1 MISIKDIRIGD
12 HFRVN
17 RDGLCIKKGTVV
29 EVRGI
34 DADDKLIEK
43 GLIGS
48 THCRPL
54 DDNQFDGGIWCD
66 FLDPIPLTGEIL
78 LKNGFKHDGM
88 CSWEWEDI
96 HYDGYNRIRKYI
108 KVTPPDPDNEWWS
121 KEDSGF
127 IVCTN
132 WREINLENFQDVSLH
147 RLQHALMDCNVDKK
161 IEL

>member
-1 MISIKDIRIGD
+1 MINIKDIQVGD
-12 HFRVN
+12 YLLVN
-17 RDGLCIKKGTVV
+17 RDVCIKKGTIV

-34 DADDKLIEK
+34 DADNRFENHT
-43 GLIGS
+43 GCAS
-48 THCRPL
+48 CHPL

-108 KVTPPDPDNEWWS
+108 KVTPPDPDNVWWS

-127 IVCTN
+127 IVCAG
-132 WREINLENFQDVSLH
+132 WREINLENLQDVSLH
-147 RLQHALMDCNVDKK
+147 RLQHALMDCNVDKE